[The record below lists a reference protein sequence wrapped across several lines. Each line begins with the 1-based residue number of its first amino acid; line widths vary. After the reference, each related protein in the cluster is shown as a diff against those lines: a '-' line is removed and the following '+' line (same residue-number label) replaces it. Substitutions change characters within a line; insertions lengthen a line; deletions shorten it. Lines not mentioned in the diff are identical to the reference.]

1 MDEVC
6 ELSNEISSLKSIF
19 INLISNR
26 KKIDNQITTDTLNNT
41 ILETKILF
49 LEKENSLLRL
59 EIKNKQD

>member
-26 KKIDNQITTDTLNNT
+26 KKIDNQITTGTLNNT

-49 LEKENSLLRL
+49 LETENSLLRL
-59 EIKNKQD
+59 EIQNKQD

>member
-6 ELSNEISSLKSIF
+6 ELSHEISSLKSIL

-59 EIKNKQD
+59 EIQNKQD

>member
-59 EIKNKQD
+59 EIQNKQD

>member
-49 LEKENSLLRL
+49 LEKENLLLRL
-59 EIKNKQD
+59 EIQNKQD

>member
-26 KKIDNQITTDTLNNT
+26 KKIGNQITTDTLNNT

-49 LEKENSLLRL
+49 LEKENLLLRL
-59 EIKNKQD
+59 EIQNKQD